1 MLEEINNYLS
11 VDINES
17 RIEIYFYLEND
28 KVMQIGE
35 KINEINEQAYMNG
48 YNWEVLL
55 NYYLSKYES
64 DLLID
69 MDSDPEAGMYV
80 AYYELTA
87 NNKIKASKLVEIIIS
102 LIEDEEQLYNFI
114 YQYGHEIEW
123 D

>member
-35 KINEINEQAYMNG
+35 KINEINEQAYMNS

-80 AYYELTA
+80 TYYELTA